1 MAYRKRGGPKGRKC
15 IRRQRVRVRG
25 HGMQLRCAKYG
36 PKRSGSSK
44 RKSSKRKSYRR
55 RKPAGMARRGSTC
68 KAFKYVKVRGYSK
81 RQRRCRK
88 YGR

>member
-15 IRRQRVRVRG
+15 IRRVRVRVRG
-25 HGMQLRCAKYG
+25 RGMQLRCAKYG

-44 RKSSKRKSYRR
+44 SKSRRKSYRR

-68 KAFKYVKVRGYSK
+68 KSFKYVRVRGHRK
-81 RQRRCRK
+81 LQRRCRR

>member
-15 IRRQRVRVRG
+15 VRRQRVRVRG
-25 HGMQLRCAKYG
+25 RGMQLRCAKYG

-44 RKSSKRKSYRR
+44 HKRRSYKKRKH
-55 RKPAGMARRGSTC
+55 AGMARRGSVC
-68 KAFKYVKVRGYSK
+68 KSFKYVKVRGYSK
-81 RQRRCRK
+81 RQRRCRR